1 MKSNILIGS
10 MLLCATLSAQAQRI
24 NADQPV
30 VNVGQVL
37 FKQPV
42 KAEFILKNKGL
53 KTLRIR
59 EVKTSCGCT
68 TVSFPEV
75 VNAGK
80 EFTVSAIYNAQT
92 LGNFYKQVAI
102 YSNASK
108 EPVMLTMKGVVVNE
122 IKDFIGN
129 YAYSLG
135 DLKVD
140 VNEVEFDDVN
150 RGDQPS
156 MKIHIFNNSNEIAQ
170 PVFMHLPNYLTAEVS
185 PSRIAPHHSGTAT
198 LSLDSR
204 KLRDFGLTQ
213 TNVYLGF
220 APGDKV
226 SEQKQIQVSTILLPA
241 FQQMTPQQI
250 TNAPK
255 LKLSTDSLNLG
266 NFNGRKRIK
275 GEIELTNTGHSTLE
289 VRNLQMFSNGLEIAL
304 NKTKIAPN
312 GQAKLKITAVRD
324 QIKETNR
331 ALRILM
337 ITNDPDKGK
346 VVIKIHVK

>member
-1 MKSNILIGS
+1 
-10 MLLCATLSAQAQRI
+10 MLLSATLSAQAQRI

-53 KTLRIR
+53 KTLRIK

-68 TVSFPEV
+68 TVSFPEI

-108 EPVMLTMKGVVVNE
+108 EPVMLTMNGVVVNE

-185 PSRIAPHHSGTAT
+185 PSRI
-198 LSLDSR
+198 
-204 KLRDFGLTQ
+204 
-213 TNVYLGF
+213 V
-220 APGDKV
+220 
-226 SEQKQIQVSTILLPA
+226 
-241 FQQMTPQQI
+241 
-250 TNAPK
+250 
-255 LKLSTDSLNLG
+255 
-266 NFNGRKRIK
+266 
-275 GEIELTNTGHSTLE
+275 
-289 VRNLQMFSNGLEIAL
+289 
-304 NKTKIAPN
+304 
-312 GQAKLKITAVRD
+312 
-324 QIKETNR
+324 
-331 ALRILM
+331 
-337 ITNDPDKGK
+337 
-346 VVIKIHVK
+346 